1 MDYFLGFVSMIVS
14 VLLIG
19 VILLQR
25 GRGGG
30 LIGSLSGLG
39 GQSAFGTK
47 AGDVFTRIT
56 IVIAFVWVIVH
67 GIHGQVLRAK
77 TAKFKNDT
85 SASSPEMGSTAKD
98 KDADASKAAELK
110 KDADSASS
118 KDGAAKDADAKP
130 DSKQPAES
138 TKELTPDDDKKSDA
152 APKSPE
158 PPKKELNESSD
169 EKKSSS
175 DEKK

>member
-1 MDYFLGFVSMIVS
+1 MDYFLAFVTMIVS

-19 VILLQR
+19 IILLQR

-56 IVIAFVWVIVH
+56 IVIAFVWVVLN
-67 GIHGQVLRAK
+67 GIQGQVLRAK

-85 SASSPEMGSTAKD
+85 GITEMGSTAKD
-98 KDADASKAAELK
+98 KDAEASKAAESK
-110 KDADSASS
+110 KNADAASS
-118 KDGAAKDADAKP
+118 KDDTAKDADAKSE
-130 DSKQPAES
+130 SKEPAES
-138 TKELTPDDDKKSDA
+138 SKELTPDDVKKSDA

-169 EKKSSS
+169 EKS